1 MLIKQEYQKCDACH
15 YWYFLNYSFKFE
27 PHVCNG
33 CHGLW
38 MMPVNLSGIAIL
50 NIKGSDCHCITSL
63 ISKNEAINLY
73 QNTHLT
79 EKSGTL

>member
-1 MLIKQEYQKCDACH
+1 
-15 YWYFLNYSFKFE
+15 
-27 PHVCNG
+27 
-33 CHGLW
+33 

-50 NIKGSDCHCITSL
+50 NIKGSDCHGITSL

-79 EKSGTL
+79 EKSGAL